1 MLKLTQPVFDRTD
14 VSPLIEENIE
24 DEHDT
29 DHRVEGGQG
38 SHGTEISPMVNNHEG
53 EEDEAPGY
61 QIHEHLQN
69 QDDDVQGSQ
78 GFVLVIITKRHVQLD
93 ITFRICMIPGT

>member
-1 MLKLTQPVFDRTD
+1 MLKLTEPVFDRTD

-38 SHGTEISPMVNNHEG
+38 SHGGEISFVVNSHEG
-53 EEDEAPGY
+53 EEDENSGDK
-61 QIHEHLQN
+61 IHEDLQH
-69 QDDDVQGSQ
+69 QDDDVKGGQCSFFG
-78 GFVLVIITKRHVQLD
+78 IITEESVNLYSSKGLD
-93 ITFRICMIPGT
+93 